1 MEKQYKPVPD
11 TEELRYK
18 GTPEKPD
25 IKIFVSHRIDLDSET
40 IDNPLYIP
48 VRCGAIYDERE
59 NVSMLGDDTGD
70 NISEKRMSF
79 CELTV
84 QYWAWKNVKADYYGL
99 CHYRRY
105 LSYKDGKMPV
115 FTNNMSKTGLIYS
128 PDLCT
133 SIEQFKL
140 NDVDLI
146 KESIKNADV
155 IALEPFDLKQVGCSS
170 VYELW
175 QKDICNFDVKVL
187 DSILMIIENKYPY
200 MLKFAKTY
208 FKQSKTTFYN
218 LFVMNKQCF
227 DEYCEFLFGVLF
239 ELEEKI
245 DYSHYNSE
253 KKRII
258 GYIGENLLNIFLI
271 KLKED
276 KKNIKYL
283 QGIFIDKIVKQEEI
297 FPAFHSKNNTI
308 VFSSSDFFCPYLGAA
323 LQSLKDSSVDSQ
335 NYDIIVLEKEIT
347 EVNKNKLKSI
357 LKNSE
362 NFSLRF
368 INVSNLVYK
377 AKFYLPEDN
386 PDLAEETY
394 YTILVPWVLKN
405 YKKAIVLDC
414 DIIIKSDLSELY
426 NIELGEN
433 YIAAAKEYLFQGFLN
448 NPFINLN
455 NSLTKY
461 CKRELG
467 LKNEFEYFNAGVL
480 LMNLEAFREK
490 FDLESLLG
498 QISENNFRIV
508 EQDFLNK
515 ICNGKVV
522 NLDYRWN
529 LMACLS
535 DETIPQIA
543 LVPEDES
550 KLYKEAAKSPKI
562 LHYITQKKPW
572 KYPELEYADEWWK
585 HARKTIYY
593 EICVYRMVNDC
604 AERKVRILEPAIY
617 DLQKFAGFVRVPD
630 TRSGARKLAD
640 KLLPIG
646 THRRE
651 FVKWLIPR
659 DSLRWRFCKQIYY
672 IIRPQYRPVK
682 VKPNKDDTED

>member
-84 QYWAWKNVKADYYGL
+84 PYWAWKNVKADYYGL

-308 VFSSSDFFCPYLGAA
+308 
-323 LQSLKDSSVDSQ
+323 
-335 NYDIIVLEKEIT
+335 
-347 EVNKNKLKSI
+347 
-357 LKNSE
+357 
-362 NFSLRF
+362 
-368 INVSNLVYK
+368 
-377 AKFYLPEDN
+377 
-386 PDLAEETY
+386 
-394 YTILVPWVLKN
+394 
-405 YKKAIVLDC
+405 
-414 DIIIKSDLSELY
+414 
-426 NIELGEN
+426 
-433 YIAAAKEYLFQGFLN
+433 
-448 NPFINLN
+448 
-455 NSLTKY
+455 
-461 CKRELG
+461 
-467 LKNEFEYFNAGVL
+467 
-480 LMNLEAFREK
+480 
-490 FDLESLLG
+490 
-498 QISENNFRIV
+498 
-508 EQDFLNK
+508 
-515 ICNGKVV
+515 
-522 NLDYRWN
+522 
-529 LMACLS
+529 
-535 DETIPQIA
+535 
-543 LVPEDES
+543 
-550 KLYKEAAKSPKI
+550 
-562 LHYITQKKPW
+562 
-572 KYPELEYADEWWK
+572 
-585 HARKTIYY
+585 
-593 EICVYRMVNDC
+593 
-604 AERKVRILEPAIY
+604 
-617 DLQKFAGFVRVPD
+617 
-630 TRSGARKLAD
+630 
-640 KLLPIG
+640 
-646 THRRE
+646 
-651 FVKWLIPR
+651 
-659 DSLRWRFCKQIYY
+659 
-672 IIRPQYRPVK
+672 
-682 VKPNKDDTED
+682 